1 MNPRSQTIARIAG
14 VAFLIGQSALAAT
27 PTPSPSA
34 SPTASSSPSKDE
46 WVIYATEVGWLR
58 VGPRPEYEAKWAKKD
73 EINGGTSDERL
84 KKILLAPGFE
94 SRDAAL
100 KYICDHLT
108 KVQLRIA
115 PPAAGGPVRYLTGV
129 LRGKEYSLRLTK
141 GFDEESGAA
150 MAKTGKFY
158 KALEYDW
165 ESEWDALKPYNLTPR
180 YVFPQREWL
189 IHVTG
194 HGSVNGPVKE
204 DRWMCS
210 TSKPYQNEKKEYSV
224 TLADGMGG
232 TIGYSIKEVE
242 GPFLDNYTMATAMK
256 KYKVDKVDLWPPV
269 TSAVGRD
276 VQPGVDASKIPAD
289 PKDYGDAVLETQPLL
304 PDKRLEDWVIYS
316 VEDQWLHCGTRYE
329 FKLPRKKNQ
338 VSWAGN
344 SEEPAKKTIIAPVE
358 GAKELFKSRKQALR
372 ALVGELTEISSSY
385 NPTNEPRETITAKYR
400 GQSFHLR
407 IDRGENGD
415 FVVEGPSWM
424 GYDYAGNVASLRE
437 IDPNITP
444 RKRFN
449 KQWVVHATG
458 HGTMDGGV
466 KDDRWMTLNTPPDE
480 GKHTFLLPDGMGGT
494 FGYSYDKG
502 GGPFI
507 DSYQLIAFLKQIKDP
522 NVKTVGIYAEDRS
535 VSIDDIPDGI
545 KPTDSGSPTQPPA
558 ITLKKIAADSAMQ
571 GETLGVFILG
581 SKIETGCRASL
592 GTGITVKNMTYFGR
606 APNDPNLD
614 QWIGT
619 VEIDDTA
626 PIGKRTLTVYNGTSS
641 YGTLPN
647 AFEVK
652 ERLSDLCPP
661 LETIAPANANPWI
674 FKQTS
679 EDPASGIADAQE
691 KQKAIAQIQERR
703 SRLQDDLIKCNDAK
717 EQLQI
722 RWGDLEKL
730 VAQIR
735 DTDSDKEFDKNVKL
749 LKKRAEAEKQ
759 VRKIET
765 EYFKAVSPL
774 IEAFSDAE
782 LGQLTDSLQ
791 RRSECLFKHAAAA
804 LDDARRFNYT
814 VSWEAFGQ
822 KKLIYD
828 IHQENLVHT
837 LNGFQTLNSMRLL
850 ETQRRLSVERS
861 RILRTDPGG
870 LNKNVKTLQPLQ
882 RRLRDVYLDM
892 GQVSLMLAQA
902 QAEAAMLDQ
911 ESYFAGVQGVTKQAK
926 NTELA
931 ESFKAQSSQ
940 AVIFS
945 MKYLLA
951 GGMSV
956 LGAGVDS
963 IKRWVNWV
971 SDGVAATTVFD
982 TLSSDVAKQI
992 KEGREKTE
1000 VALKTLNRIRGYDD
1014 KRSGEL
1020 NTIFDEGTK
1029 ALNANRVFHEQTS
1042 GGLRRMAACYI
1053 TDIPQLMDQ
1062 ELQIAHEH
1070 AELVAADMK
1079 KAFDAKV
1086 GVNAKGDIP
1095 YKKLLTDPIGT
1106 MKTAIQDTK
1115 WGGDHFTPTA
1125 EYIARRKGQ
1134 LQEID
1139 TVRQALERT
1148 NFNPLML
1155 QRKLPKLYA
1164 FYLALEEDNPDFLQ
1178 WSLTRDRLAAQQRL
1192 DKIDAELN
1200 NTFEPDRRLELQQ
1213 MAARNR
1219 NLMMRQAAEKQ
1230 AHYYQLQG
1238 ADKMMVW
1245 DYDGGLECF
1254 YQAAEWN
1261 PRIQPLD
1268 RVEALRKELA
1278 WQKTVEA
1285 GIEVST
1291 QVGNMGIQAAL
1302 FEFLGQSVGAITHS
1316 ITGDASLWTQS
1327 LHTEE
1332 TFAQF
1337 VWKQFNPL
1345 HELTEGGVIKGEW
1358 SAIDKAGLN
1367 LAKSITIQ
1375 LVQKDMVQK
1384 GILQGYFGV
1393 DESWADFLAN
1403 AFISTAQVKLASGK
1417 SVIGDL
1423 ADWVKTVNEKFDFRI
1438 VDIPLWNE
1446 RQEARRSLADFCQY
1460 ETWVR
1465 DNKDAREK
1473 ISGKKLETESESQI
1487 KTETQALA
1495 DSQANL
1501 EKNLGPIEKDDLHDL
1516 YDALFPPQVTDAAE
1530 RLNRIREFFK
1540 GLNWKEHI
1548 MKLHKTT
1555 VNGKEVRT
1563 VLPKKDPFGVQ
1574 IDNLRRELL
1583 ASSQV
1588 EFFNDPRFAK
1598 YKQYIVDFLYI
1609 GSAGKKDSDA
1619 YKKTGSDIDF
1629 TLLVKAGVAVTEDTP
1644 EQVRNELR
1652 EDFMKFFQEFSG
1664 GKELEAFEMSIMVDS
1679 MPKFYRTGESTAGI
1693 SSMILGEGNAQKRA
1707 QNRAELLAGIKK
1719 TIEQLISNASD
1730 KERYLDR
1737 GNLFRHN
1744 LFVRLGCFLKKAAVQ
1759 RGAEGAE
1766 LVDEPATKYDE
1777 LYGDVPLE
1785 PWMAFD
1791 AVMGNLGYIT
1801 QHSEKYSR
1809 DSVEYQKELAG
1820 KYAIRGALYSMLMM
1834 SPRGRERMR
1843 TLTRAEVE
1851 RNGWDGAERIMVEI
1865 AKEIASNVKKP
1876 GDPNSFDGVKEL
1888 GLPTAVDIP
1897 GQNKRRQM
1905 TANDWLG
1912 LFEEWSLRKEGV
1924 PLHEIFSKTREGGPF
1939 DKDHPA
1945 VAMHMK
1951 DNIMLT
1957 EAAFK
1962 AATRKTI
1969 VDQGTELMQ
1978 LKNARKDALSIGDTE
1993 AAEIFELKMK
2003 EILLSQAAVWNRMS
2017 RDQQN
2022 MVLKEAPPEA
2032 DWWMAIAEVEGL
2044 KEQAGA
2050 APAPTKENPE
2060 RVVLDPTRT
2069 AGWQPRI
2076 LKDENADELSRRA
2089 VSLQE
2094 RAKNSPPSKVC
2105 NAAAELSV
2113 R

>member
-1 MNPRSQTIARIAG
+1 MKFSQTRIAA
-14 VAFLIGQSALAAT
+14 VAIVAGFLFSNSLPAAS
-27 PTPSPSA
+27 PTPSALPSG
-34 SPTASSSPSKDE
+34 SPASSPGMDKAGE
-46 WVIYATEVGWLR
+46 WVIYSTEVGWLR
-58 VGPRPEYEAKWAKKD
+58 VGPRTEYEAKWAKKD
-73 EINGGTSDERL
+73 EINGGTSEERL

-115 PPAAGGPVRYLTGV
+115 PPAAGGPARYLTGV

-141 GFDEESGAA
+141 GFDEESAQA

-165 ESEWDALKPYNLTPR
+165 ESEWDALKPYNITPR
-180 YVFPQREWL
+180 YVFHQREWL

-210 TSKPYQNEKKEYSV
+210 TAKPYQNERKENVV

-242 GPFLDNYTMATAMK
+242 GPFLDNYTMAREMK
-256 KYKVDKVDLWPPV
+256 KYKVEKVDLWPPV
-269 TSAVGRD
+269 TSAVDRD

-329 FKLPRKKNQ
+329 FKLPRKKNE

-372 ALVGELTEISSSY
+372 ALVGDLTEISSSY

-400 GQSFHLR
+400 GQLFHLR

-444 RKRFN
+444 RKRF
-449 KQWVVHATG
+449 KQQWVVHATG

-466 KDDRWMTLNTPPDE
+466 KDDRWMTLATPPDE

-502 GGPFI
+502 GGPFT

-522 NVKTVGIYAEDRS
+522 KAKTIGIYAEDRG

-581 SKIETGCRASL
+581 SKIETGYRASL
-592 GTGITVKNMTYFGR
+592 GIGIKVKDVAYFGR
-606 APNDPNLD
+606 DADSNLE
-614 QWIGT
+614 QWVAT

-674 FKQTS
+674 FQQTS
-679 EDPASGIADAQE
+679 EDAASGITDAQE

-735 DTDSDKEFDKNVKL
+735 DTDSNKDFDKNVKL

-765 EYFKAVSPL
+765 EYFKAASPL
-774 IEAFSDAE
+774 IEAFSNAE
-782 LGQLTDSLQ
+782 LGQLTESLQ
-791 RRSECLFKHAAAA
+791 RRSECLFKHAQVA
-804 LDDARRFNYT
+804 LDDARKFNYT
-814 VSWEAFGQ
+814 VSWEEFSQ

-828 IHQENLVHT
+828 IHQENLIHT

-850 ETQRRLSVERS
+850 EAQRRLSVERS

-870 LNKNVKTLQPLQ
+870 LGKNAKTLQPLQ
-882 RRLRDVYLDM
+882 RRLRDVYIDM
-892 GQVSLMLAQA
+892 GAVSLMLAQA

-951 GGMSV
+951 GGTSV

-963 IKRWVNWV
+963 IKRFVNWV
-971 SDGVAATTVFD
+971 SDGVVATTVFD
-982 TLSSDVAKQI
+982 TLSADVAKQI

-1000 VALKTLNRIRGYDD
+1000 LALKTLNRIRGYDD
-1014 KRSGEL
+1014 KRSAEL

-1029 ALNANRVFHEQTS
+1029 ALNANRVFHEQTT
-1042 GGLRRMAACYI
+1042 GGLRRMAACYL

-1062 ELQIAHEH
+1062 ELQMAHDH
-1070 AELVAADMK
+1070 AELAAADMA
-1079 KAFDAKV
+1079 KAFTAKV
-1086 GVNAKGDIP
+1086 GANAKGEIP

-1125 EYIARRKGQ
+1125 DYIARRKGQ

-1139 TVRQALERT
+1139 TVRLALDKV
-1148 NFNPLML
+1148 NFNPLVL
-1155 QRKLPKLYA
+1155 QRRLPKLYA

-1178 WSLTRDRLAAQQRL
+1178 WCLTRDRLAAQQRL
-1192 DKIDAELN
+1192 DKIDQALN
-1200 NTFEPDRRLELQQ
+1200 TTFEPDRRLELQQ

-1261 PRIQPLD
+1261 PQIQPLE

-1285 GIEVST
+1285 GMEVSV

-1302 FEFLGQSVGAITHS
+1302 FEFLGQSIGAITHT

-1345 HELTEGGVIKGEW
+1345 HEFTEGNVIKGEW
-1358 SAIDKAGLN
+1358 GAIDKAGLN

-1393 DESWADFLAN
+1393 EESWADFLAN

-1417 SVIGDL
+1417 SVVGDL
-1423 ADWVKTVNEKFDFRI
+1423 ADWVKSTNEKFDFRI

-1446 RQEARRSLADFCQY
+1446 RQEARRSLSDFYQY
-1460 ETWVR
+1460 ETWLR
-1465 DNKDAREK
+1465 EGKEAREK

-1487 KTETQALA
+1487 KAETQAVA
-1495 DSQANL
+1495 DAQANL
-1501 EKNLGPIEKDDLHDL
+1501 EKKLEPIEKEDLQEL

-1548 MKLHKTT
+1548 MKLQKTT
-1555 VNGKEVRT
+1555 ANGKEVRT
-1563 VLPKKDPFGVQ
+1563 VLPKNDPFGIK

-1583 ASSQV
+1583 ANAQV
-1588 EFFNDPRFAK
+1588 EFFTKFGK
-1598 YKQYIVDFLYI
+1598 YKEFVVDFLYI
-1609 GSAGKKDSDA
+1609 GSAGKKDSTA

-1629 TLLVKAGVAVTEDTP
+1629 TLLVREDTP
-1644 EQVRNELR
+1644 EATRNEIR
-1652 EDFMKFFQEFSG
+1652 EDFMKFFQDYSG
-1664 GKELEAFEMSIMVDS
+1664 GKELEAFEMSIMVDN
-1679 MPKFYRTGESTAGI
+1679 MPKFYRTGESVAGI
-1693 SSMILGEGNAQKRA
+1693 RDLIVGESNAQKRA

-1744 LFVRLGCFLKKAAVQ
+1744 LSVRFGCFLKKAAVQ
-1759 RGAEGAE
+1759 HSAEGAE
-1766 LVDEPATKYDE
+1766 LMDEPATKYDE

-1791 AVMGNLGYIT
+1791 AVIGNLGYVF
-1801 QHSEKYSR
+1801 QHSEKFSR

-1834 SPRGRERMR
+1834 SPRARERMR
-1843 TLTRAEVE
+1843 TLTRGEVE
-1851 RNGWDGAERIMVEI
+1851 AKQWDGAERIMVEI
-1865 AKEIASNVKKP
+1865 AKEIASNVKRP
-1876 GDPNSFDGVKEL
+1876 DDPNSFDGVKEL

-1897 GQNKRRQM
+1897 GQNKRRRM

-1912 LFEEWSLRKEGV
+1912 LFEEWSLRKEGL
-1924 PLHEIFSKTREGGPF
+1924 PLNEIFSKTRKGGPF

-1969 VDQGTELMQ
+1969 VDQGAELMQ
-1978 LKNARKDALSIGDTE
+1978 LQNARKDALSIGDNE

-2017 RDQQN
+2017 REQQN

-2032 DWWMAIAEVEGL
+2032 DWWMAIADVEGL
-2044 KEQAGA
+2044 REQGGATA
-2050 APAPTKENPE
+2050 APTPDAPE
-2060 RVVLDPTRT
+2060 RVVLDRTRVT
-2069 AGWQPRI
+2069 SWQPKI
-2076 LKDENADELSRRA
+2076 LKDESQEDLVKRA
-2089 VSLQE
+2089 AALQE
-2094 RAKNSPPSKVC
+2094 RAKTATPSKVC
-2105 NAAAELSV
+2105 NVAAELTV